1 MREIAGGFEAFESAH
16 DEGRNDGTHTDVYK
30 HTQGSTLLLTRVM
43 PKLEA
48 ARHQEFVVGPATAV
62 IYRRGFCAAFR
73 SCSHLQGVQS
83 YHGEQINKAHKD
95 IR

>member
-43 PKLEA
+43 PKLDTKSLSWDQQRQLFTVGGF
-48 ARHQEFVVGPATAV
+48 ARLFGAV
-62 IYRRGFCAAFR
+62 HICRVSRVTMG
-73 SCSHLQGVQS
+73 
-83 YHGEQINKAHKD
+83 NK
-95 IR
+95 